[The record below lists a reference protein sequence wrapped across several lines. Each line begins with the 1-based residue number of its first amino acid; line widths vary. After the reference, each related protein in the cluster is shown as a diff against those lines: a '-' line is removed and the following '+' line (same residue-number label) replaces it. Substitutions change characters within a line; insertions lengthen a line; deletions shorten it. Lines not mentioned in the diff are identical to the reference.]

1 MRTRQIVDFNP
12 INFCYALQD
21 AIQDGWEI
29 DPEAEFSMCF
39 SLNTIGVMKR
49 EDSVKVSAVFVQ
61 EPVKKQMGRPPKAA
75 H

>member
-1 MRTRQIVDFNP
+1 MQKKQIVDFNP

-29 DPEAEFSMCF
+29 DSEAEFSMCF
-39 SLNTIGVMKR
+39 NLFTIGVKKW
-49 EDSVKVSAVFVQ
+49 EDSVKVAAVFVQ
-61 EPVKKQMGRPPKAA
+61 EPVKKTMGRPPKVA